1 MESLI
6 SSELNAIKMH
16 ESIAQ
21 RAWWGL
27 LIFPFVGYVNFAFI
41 LGYAPVSL
49 GSIAYSIL
57 YLDPLLKINT
67 LLDNLESGYL
77 NSNKFSDEINA
88 CFDTNSKLF
97 TDINIEDEQDTMNV
111 MRRIR
116 KLILTVM
123 YLTLVTT
130 IGSTLYWTTFPWF
143 GACCWVP
150 NPKKEK
156 KKEPQQY
163 DVVVIDTVAESP

>member
-6 SSELNAIKMH
+6 SSELNAIEMH

-88 CFDTNSKLF
+88 CFDANSDLTTKIEIKKHAD
-97 TDINIEDEQDTMNV
+97 TVNIVRAFRGLIITV
-111 MRRIR
+111 MS
-116 KLILTVM
+116 LTV
-123 YLTLVTT
+123 LTT
-130 IGSTLYWTTFPWF
+130 IG
-143 GACCWVP
+143 GACWCIWMR
-150 NPKKEK
+150 
-156 KKEPQQY
+156 
-163 DVVVIDTVAESP
+163 